1 MYYADERDEVKN
13 ARNEAVARGIIEGLT
28 SQNVTI
34 SDARDILY
42 KTEGMLREESEKQA
56 LSDMLKNLKK

>member
-1 MYYADERDEVKN
+1 MYYEDGSDGMKN
-13 ARNEAVARGIIEGLT
+13 ARNEAIARGIIEGLT

-42 KTEGMLREESEKQA
+42 KAEDMLREESEKQA